1 MRARTGPLTSKQY
14 RYAALAS
21 AALILGAVAAE
32 AAPKPAGPV
41 PLPRPRPVATK
52 PQAGTLVATKP
63 TAIAPAAKPQAAVVA
78 AANPAA
84 VPIVAKPA
92 PAKSTVP
99 LAVAPTTSTGADDI
113 AAVRKALDF
122 VKRDKMTEA
131 SDVGRSVSDPVAR
144 KLIEWAT
151 LRAEDDEFN
160 FDRYAAFIATNPSW
174 PHMAMFRRK
183 AEAALW
189 QDKLN
194 ENTVRAFFNG
204 SKPTTAK
211 GRLALARAA
220 IAQGDRTLAAQYV
233 RETWR
238 NDALG
243 ADIETQVLDAF
254 GPLLNGG
261 DHKARMDR
269 RLYAK
274 DDDGGMR
281 AANRLGG
288 VQVAIAKARR
298 AATDKAS
305 NAKALLDAV
314 PEDARRDAG
323 YMFSRI
329 QWLRQ
334 NEKFAEAAQ
343 LMLAAPVDPA
353 ILIDTE
359 EWWEQRRLLARK
371 LLDVG
376 DVATAYRVAR
386 EGAAPTK
393 QNSKVDQ
400 LFTAG
405 WIALRYAKD
414 PAAANQYFSQIA
426 HVDTH
431 PTSLARAAY
440 WQGRTAEALGRHDE
454 ARAHYARGAQYPAA
468 YYGQLARA
476 KIGGGDISLPPVPQP
491 AADARANLA
500 RLELVRAV
508 EILYAIDERDLV
520 VSIASDLADRPTDPG
535 ALAMLAEVATRNQ
548 DARTL
553 LMIGKGA
560 IARGLPFEAH
570 AFPIVGLPR
579 YTPIGPAVDPAV
591 AYSIARQESA
601 FNPKAVSGANAQ
613 GLMQV
618 LPGTAKMVA
627 KKNGVAFDQKRLLS
641 DPVYNVQIGAAELG
655 SQLESYRGSYILTF
669 AAYNAGPGRVREWI
683 GRYGDPRD
691 PTVDPID
698 WVERIPFQETRNYV
712 QRILENM
719 QVYRVRFGGPR
730 GLLIEA
736 DLRRGSTSN

>member
-1 MRARTGPLTSKQY
+1 L
-14 RYAALAS
+14 
-21 AALILGAVAAE
+21 LIGVLAAE
-32 AAPKPAGPV
+32 AGPKPTKPV
-41 PLPRPRPVATK
+41 PLPRPKPVAASPK
-52 PQAGTLVATKP
+52 AVPIAASPKVAP
-63 TAIAPAAKPQAAVVA
+63 VA
-78 AANPAA
+78 AAPTAPAPHA
-84 VPIVAKPA
+84 KPTPAKPA
-92 PAKSTVP
+92 VP
-99 LAVAPTTSTGADDI
+99 LAVAPTASTGADDLS
-113 AAVRKALDF
+113 AVRKAMDF
-122 VKRDKMTEA
+122 VKKDKM
-131 SDVGRSVSDPVAR
+131 SDAAAIARSVTDPVAR
-144 KLIEWAT
+144 KLIEWAI
-151 LRAEDDEFN
+151 LRGEDDEFN
-160 FDRYAAFIATNPSW
+160 FDRYASFISANPGW

-189 QDKLN
+189 QDKLS
-194 ENTVRAFFNG
+194 ENTVRSFFNG

-233 RETWR
+233 REAWR

-243 ADIETQVLDAF
+243 ADVETQVLDTF
-254 GPLLNGG
+254 GPLLSGG

-269 RLYAK
+269 RLYAE
-274 DDDGGMR
+274 DSDGGMR

-288 VQVAIAKARR
+288 AQVAIAKARR
-298 AATDKAS
+298 AVSDKAS

-329 QWLRQ
+329 QWLRR
-334 NEKFAEAAQ
+334 NEKFTEAAQ
-343 LMLAAPVDPA
+343 LMLAAPVDA
-353 ILIDTE
+353 ASLIDTE
-359 EWWEQRRLLARK
+359 EWWTERRLLARK

-376 DVATAYRVAR
+376 DVPNAYRVAR
-386 EGAAPTK
+386 VGATPTK
-393 QNSKVDQ
+393 TNSKVDQ

-405 WIALRYAKD
+405 WIALRYAKE
-414 PAAANQYFSQIA
+414 PGAANQYFAQIA

-431 PTSLARAAY
+431 PTSLARGAY

-454 ARAHYARGAQYPAA
+454 ARTHYARGAQYPAA

-476 KIGGGDISLPPVPQP
+476 KLGAGDISLPPIPQP

-500 RLELVRAV
+500 RLEIVRMM

-520 VSIASDLADRPTDPG
+520 ATVAADLADRPTDPS
-535 ALAMLAEVATRNQ
+535 ALAMLADVAARNQ
-548 DARTL
+548 DARAL
-553 LMIGKGA
+553 LLIGKGA
-560 IARGLPFEAH
+560 MARGLPFEAH
-570 AFPIVGLPR
+570 AFPTVGLPR
-579 YTPIGPAVDPAV
+579 YTPIGTPVDPAV

-601 FNPKAVSGANAQ
+601 FNPKAVSSANAL

-655 SQLESYRGSYILTF
+655 SALERYQGSYILTF
-669 AAYNAGPGRVREWI
+669 ASYNAGPGRVREWI
-683 GRYGDPRD
+683 ERYGDPRD
-691 PTVDPID
+691 PKVDPID
-698 WVERIPFQETRNYV
+698 WVERIPFSETRNYV
-712 QRILENM
+712 QRIVENM

-730 GLLIEA
+730 GLAIEA
-736 DLRRGSTSN
+736 DLRRGSPGGEIRATAN